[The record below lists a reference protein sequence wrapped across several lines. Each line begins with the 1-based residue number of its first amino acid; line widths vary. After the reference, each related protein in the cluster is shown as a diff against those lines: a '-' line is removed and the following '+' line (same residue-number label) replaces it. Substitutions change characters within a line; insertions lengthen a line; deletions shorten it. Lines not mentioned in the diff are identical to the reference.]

1 MRENA
6 AAAAGTHK
14 LGLTPALTE
23 FLIEARSSTGEMTE
37 GQEDRTGGQ
46 NKATAATAATALE
59 TEEGTPVQ
67 KYNGYN
73 SSRPTNNSGNYGNNK
88 DDRTM
93 TRNNASRSAHLKTAR
108 ADQSAVHW

>member
-6 AAAAGTHK
+6 AAAAGTRK

-73 SSRPTNNSGNYGNNK
+73 SSRPTNNSGNYGNSGGF
-88 DDRTM
+88 
-93 TRNNASRSAHLKTAR
+93 NNGISNINSCLSGGIFLHF
-108 ADQSAVHW
+108 

>member
-6 AAAAGTHK
+6 AAAAGTRK

-23 FLIEARSSTGEMTE
+23 FLIEARSSTGEMTK

-67 KYNGYN
+67 TTTVTTAAGP
-73 SSRPTNNSGNYGNNK
+73 PT
-88 DDRTM
+88 TVAIM
-93 TRNNASRSAHLKTAR
+93 VTAEASTTASAT
-108 ADQSAVHW
+108 SIVV